1 MKLSSIALGTV
12 AAIAMVTGADA
23 GCSKTTFNAM
33 VAKATEKAGRNYG
46 GLPSRGCMAQVF
58 ERSCGECG
66 NSFSCYMKKGSELSR
81 GIPACRRG
89 RRLRLGH
96 WDQDDDLGGGSFF
109 VEGGANGGRQN
120 GRPNWNVN
128 ARYENNWDEGDDLGY
143 GYGRGNFGSYG
154 PGFKGWRQRL

>member
-33 VAKATEKAGRNYG
+33 VAKAEGRGYN
-46 GLPSRGCMAQVF
+46 LPSRGCMAEVF

-66 NSFSCYMKKGSELSR
+66 NSFSCYAKKGQQLSR

-89 RRLRLGH
+89 RRRLRRYNWVPKGWTTPDYL
-96 WDQDDDLGGGSFF
+96 DRDDDLGGGSFF
-109 VEGGANGGRQN
+109 VEGGANGGGQN

-128 ARYENNWDEGDDLGY
+128 ARYENNWDEDEDDALG
-143 GYGRGNFGSYG
+143 RRG
-154 PGFKGWRQRL
+154 PGFRL